1 MTIGDR
7 IKLRRHEIGM
17 TQVQLAETVGESKQ
31 TIYKYETNKVTNIP
45 IDKIQI
51 IAQALHTSPS
61 SLLGYEIIEEPAS
74 ASADGWESEAIQ
86 LLRSLSEDELARE
99 LAYLRQRAGD
109 SDK

>member
-45 IDKIQI
+45 IDKIQL

-74 ASADGWESEAIQ
+74 VSADGWESEAIQ